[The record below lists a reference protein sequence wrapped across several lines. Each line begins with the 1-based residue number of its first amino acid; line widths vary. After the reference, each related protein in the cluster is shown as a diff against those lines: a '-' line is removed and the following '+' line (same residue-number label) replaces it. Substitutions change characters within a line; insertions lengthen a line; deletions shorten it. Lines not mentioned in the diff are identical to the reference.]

1 MYDELARIII
11 AERHQEVEKAN
22 RLALRSQQATRPMW
36 RTRLAEVL
44 RAVAARIAPAGE
56 APITTAMAQQ

>member
-11 AERHQEVEKAN
+11 ADREQELEKAH
-22 RLALRSQQATRPMW
+22 RLAQHAQRATHPMW
-36 RTRLAEVL
+36 RTRLAEAL

-56 APITTAMAQQ
+56 APITTAMAQR